1 LEYTGRGDK
10 MPQFLTQLYQQIKG
24 IWDGLS
30 RGQKA
35 VIFGALAVVIAS
47 LIALV
52 AFTAREEYVVLYTDI
67 DAEEAGRIA
76 SKLEEWRQPYKLDGT
91 TIKVPIADRDR
102 LRLKLAEEEL
112 APVGG
117 VVTFEIFDKL
127 RLTATDY
134 ERRINFL
141 RALQGEL
148 TRTIKSIQQIDDVR
162 VHIVLPEKKL
172 YTEEEKPATASIN
185 LKIKPYAKLEPAQ
198 VKGIIY
204 LVASAVEGLDPAN
217 VIVTDNKGNI
227 LSEFV
232 LEEEDDQKA
241 LAASQL
247 EIQNTEARKIERK
260 IRQRLG
266 RVLGPDKVEVMVR
279 CEINFDRLEEHS
291 EQYSMPGFEQ
301 LKVSEELEKE
311 QFEGVGVRPVG
322 PPGVDANV
330 PRYKGLEEVEGPV
343 KYLKDEKRINY
354 LADKRNLIRVRS
366 PKITKISVAVFIDG
380 TYERDPEGRLVR
392 DEEGNPIYIPR
403 TQAEMKKYEDL
414 VWAAIGAE
422 KGKKYPECEYV
433 VEVKNIQFDRT
444 LEWEWERRER
454 EAAAQRRLMGFL
466 ALGALALLIGAVA
479 LFRWMAWRRRLREEE
494 LARRRELEREAALRA
509 AEAKRLEIPL
519 APEDRERIELE
530 ERTAQIAR
538 EKPEQVADLIRTWL
552 AEEE

>member
-1 LEYTGRGDK
+1 
-10 MPQFLTQLYQQIKG
+10 
-24 IWDGLS
+24 
-30 RGQKA
+30 
-35 VIFGALAVVIAS
+35 
-47 LIALV
+47 
-52 AFTAREEYVVLYTDI
+52 
-67 DAEEAGRIA
+67 
-76 SKLEEWRQPYKLDGT
+76 
-91 TIKVPIADRDR
+91 
-102 LRLKLAEEEL
+102 
-112 APVGG
+112 
-117 VVTFEIFDKL
+117 
-127 RLTATDY
+127 
-134 ERRINFL
+134 
-141 RALQGEL
+141 
-148 TRTIKSIQQIDDVR
+148 
-162 VHIVLPEKKL
+162 
-172 YTEEEKPATASIN
+172 
-185 LKIKPYAKLEPAQ
+185 
-198 VKGIIY
+198 
-204 LVASAVEGLDPAN
+204 
-217 VIVTDNKGNI
+217 
-227 LSEFV
+227 
-232 LEEEDDQKA
+232 
-241 LAASQL
+241 
-247 EIQNTEARKIERK
+247 
-260 IRQRLG
+260 
-266 RVLGPDKVEVMVR
+266 
-279 CEINFDRLEEHS
+279 
-291 EQYSMPGFEQ
+291 
-301 LKVSEELEKE
+301 
-311 QFEGVGVRPVG
+311 
-322 PPGVDANV
+322 
-330 PRYKGLEEVEGPV
+330 LEEVEGPV

>member
-1 LEYTGRGDK
+1 

-24 IWDGLS
+24 IWGGLS
-30 RGQKA
+30 RAQKG
-35 VIFGALAVVIAS
+35 VIFGALALVIAS

-67 DAEEAGRIA
+67 SAEEAGKIT
-76 SKLEEWRQPYKLDGT
+76 SKLDEWRQPYKIDGT

-102 LRLKLAEEEL
+102 LRLRLAEEEL

-148 TRTIKSIQQIDDVR
+148 TRTIRSIEQIDDVR
-162 VHIVLPEKKL
+162 VHIVLPEKRL
-172 YTEEEKPATASIN
+172 YTEEEQPATASIN
-185 LKIKPYAKLEPAQ
+185 LKIKPYAKLEPGQ

-204 LVASAVEGLDPAN
+204 LVASAVEGLEPAN
-217 VIVTDNKGNI
+217 VIVTDSKGNI
-227 LSEFV
+227 LSELV

-279 CEINFDRLEEHS
+279 CEIDFDRLEEHS

-311 QFEGVGVRPVG
+311 QFEGVGVRPAG

-354 LADKRNLIRVRS
+354 LADKRDVIRVRS

-380 TYERDPEGRLVR
+380 TYERDPEGRIIR
-392 DEEGNPIYIPR
+392 DEEGKPIYIPR
-403 TQAEMKKYEDL
+403 TPEEMKKYEEL

-422 KGKKYPECEYV
+422 KGKNYPEREYV

-444 LEWEWERRER
+444 LEWAWERRER

-466 ALGALALLIGAVA
+466 ALGALALLIGAIA
-479 LFRWMAWRRRLREEE
+479 LFRWMAWRRKIKEEE

-530 ERTAQIAR
+530 ERTARIAR
-538 EKPEQVADLIRTWL
+538 ERPEQVADLIRTWL